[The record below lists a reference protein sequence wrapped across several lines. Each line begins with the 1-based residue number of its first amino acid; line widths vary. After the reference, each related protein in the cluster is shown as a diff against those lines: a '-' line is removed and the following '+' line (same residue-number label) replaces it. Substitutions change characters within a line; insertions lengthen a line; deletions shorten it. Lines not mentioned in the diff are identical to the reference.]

1 MRGPVPR
8 IPDDVLAVIREA
20 FAAANRTTS
29 ERMCRL
35 PNVWETS
42 LDQAFIDTL
51 VGRGGPIQVDS
62 GWTVRI
68 ETHFL
73 GGGRHWGPEWD
84 FPRRRWEIADLG
96 VLVMIREGFRLVLT
110 KLALFQSK
118 RLYPVDQPI
127 DEIEIDHYISG
138 FYRLYEGDAIAADA
152 SRPRLFTFDRASA
165 YNMILAGD
173 QQIDRIAGFER
184 SNSVPVHYLLY
195 NPAVVPWSQTH
206 PLSSQIALPAAIAVG
221 CRVVPATD
229 MREMMVGAP
238 AGSSPSYGQLIDDLP
253 SPFRGSRTRAGRRIE
268 DFIERLVTCKEGYR
282 AESREDNALN
292 YVFGGRGAPIAA
304 AIGLTISAPDEG

>member
-1 MRGPVPR
+1 MPGSVPI
-8 IPDDVLAVIREA
+8 IPDDVLKVIRRA

-51 VGRGGPIQVDS
+51 VGQGGPIQVDS

-96 VLVMIREGFRLVLT
+96 VLVMIRDGSRLVLT

-138 FYRLYEGDAIAADA
+138 FYRLYEGDAIAAEA
-152 SRPRLFTFDRASA
+152 SKPRLFKFATDST

-184 SNSVPVHYLLY
+184 NNRVPVHYLLY
-195 NPAVVPWSQTH
+195 NPAVLPWSQAH
-206 PLSSQIALPAAIAVG
+206 PLSSNVALPLETTVG
-221 CRVVPATD
+221 CRVVPATN
-229 MREMMVGAP
+229 MRQVMVGARG
-238 AGSSPSYGQLIDDLP
+238 GSSPSYGQLIERLP
-253 SPFRGSRTRAGRRIE
+253 SPFRGPRTRAGRRIE

-282 AESREDNALN
+282 AESRQDNALN

-304 AIGLTISAPDEG
+304 AIGLTISAPDSG